1 MIVNIQILISGLI
14 CGVILFQ
21 TAIIAPSVFKI
32 LKPENA
38 GPFLRS
44 IFPKLFMFV
53 ALLSSAGLILSLVSG
68 TDISIYVYAF
78 SLIFMSICYY
88 IVPMTNK
95 ARDSG
100 DDKTFRNLHTISVV
114 LTMLVL
120 ISNLGWMF
128 FLK

>member
-21 TAIIAPSVFKI
+21 TAIVAPSVFKI

-53 ALLSSAGLILSLVSG
+53 AFLSSAGLIFSLVSG

-78 SLIFMSICYY
+78 SLIFMSICYF
-88 IVPMTNK
+88 IVPMTNQ

>member
-1 MIVNIQILISGLI
+1 MIENIQILISGLV

-21 TAIIAPSVFKI
+21 TAIVAPSVFKI

-53 ALLSSAGLILSLVSG
+53 AILSSAGLILSLISG

-88 IVPMTNK
+88 IVPMTNQ

>member
-1 MIVNIQILISGLI
+1 MIENIQILISGLI

-88 IVPMTNK
+88 IVPMTNQ

>member
-88 IVPMTNK
+88 IVPMTNQ

>member
-1 MIVNIQILISGLI
+1 MIENIQILISGLV

-53 ALLSSAGLILSLVSG
+53 AFLSFAGLILSLISG

-88 IVPMTNK
+88 IVPMTNQ

>member
-1 MIVNIQILISGLI
+1 MIENIQILISGLV

-53 ALLSSAGLILSLVSG
+53 ALLSSAGLILSLISG

-78 SLIFMSICYY
+78 SLIFMSICYF
-88 IVPMTNK
+88 IVPMTNQ

>member
-53 ALLSSAGLILSLVSG
+53 AFLSSAGLILSLISG

-88 IVPMTNK
+88 IVPMTNQ

>member
-1 MIVNIQILISGLI
+1 MIENIQILISGLV

-53 ALLSSAGLILSLVSG
+53 AFLSSAGLIFSLVSG

-88 IVPMTNK
+88 IVPMTNQ

>member
-1 MIVNIQILISGLI
+1 MIENIQILISGLI

-21 TAIIAPSVFKI
+21 TAIVAPSVFKI

-53 ALLSSAGLILSLVSG
+53 AFLSSAGLILSLISDSG
-68 TDISIYVYAF
+68 ITIYVYAF
-78 SLIFMSICYY
+78 SLIFMTICYY
-88 IVPMTNK
+88 IVPMTNQ

>member
-53 ALLSSAGLILSLVSG
+53 AFLSSAGLILSLVSG

-78 SLIFMSICYY
+78 SLIFMSICYF
-88 IVPMTNK
+88 IVPMTNQ

>member
-21 TAIIAPSVFKI
+21 TAIVAPSVFKI

-53 ALLSSAGLILSLVSG
+53 AILSSTGLILSLISG
-68 TDISIYVYAF
+68 TDISIYVCAF

-88 IVPMTNK
+88 IVPMTNQ

>member
-21 TAIIAPSVFKI
+21 TAIVAPSVFKI

-53 ALLSSAGLILSLVSG
+53 AFLSSAGLILSLVSG

-88 IVPMTNK
+88 IVPMTNQ

>member
-1 MIVNIQILISGLI
+1 MIENIQILISGLV

-21 TAIIAPSVFKI
+21 TGIIAPSVFKI

-53 ALLSSAGLILSLVSG
+53 AFLSSAGLILSLISG

-88 IVPMTNK
+88 IVPMTNQ

-100 DDKTFRNLHTISVV
+100 DDKSFRNLHTISVV

>member
-32 LKPENA
+32 LKLENA

-53 ALLSSAGLILSLVSG
+53 AFLSSAGLILSLVSG

-88 IVPMTNK
+88 IVPMTNQ

>member
-21 TAIIAPSVFKI
+21 TAIVAPSVFKI

-53 ALLSSAGLILSLVSG
+53 AFLSSAGLILSLVSG

-78 SLIFMSICYY
+78 SLIFMSICYF
-88 IVPMTNK
+88 IVPMTNQ

>member
-1 MIVNIQILISGLI
+1 MIENIQILISGLI

-53 ALLSSAGLILSLVSG
+53 AFLSFAGLILSSISG

-88 IVPMTNK
+88 IVPMTNQ

>member
-53 ALLSSAGLILSLVSG
+53 AFLSSAGLILSLISG

-88 IVPMTNK
+88 IVPMTDK

>member
-1 MIVNIQILISGLI
+1 
-14 CGVILFQ
+14 
-21 TAIIAPSVFKI
+21 
-32 LKPENA
+32 
-38 GPFLRS
+38 
-44 IFPKLFMFV
+44 
-53 ALLSSAGLILSLVSG
+53 
-68 TDISIYVYAF
+68 
-78 SLIFMSICYY
+78 
-88 IVPMTNK
+88 MTNQ

>member
-53 ALLSSAGLILSLVSG
+53 AFLSSAGLILSLVSG
-68 TDISIYVYAF
+68 TDISIYVCVF

-88 IVPMTNK
+88 IVPMTNQ

>member
-1 MIVNIQILISGLI
+1 MIENIQILISGLI

-53 ALLSSAGLILSLVSG
+53 AFLSSAGLILSLISG

-78 SLIFMSICYY
+78 SLIFMSICYF
-88 IVPMTNK
+88 IVPMTNQ

>member
-1 MIVNIQILISGLI
+1 MIENIQILISGLV

-53 ALLSSAGLILSLVSG
+53 AFLSSAGLILSLISDSG
-68 TDISIYVYAF
+68 ITIYVYAF
-78 SLIFMSICYY
+78 SLIFMTICYY
-88 IVPMTNK
+88 IVPMTNQ

>member
-1 MIVNIQILISGLI
+1 MIENIQILISGLI

-53 ALLSSAGLILSLVSG
+53 AFLSSAGLILSLISG

-88 IVPMTNK
+88 IVPMTNQ

-120 ISNLGWMF
+120 ISNLGWIF

>member
-1 MIVNIQILISGLI
+1 MIENIQILISGLI

-21 TAIIAPSVFKI
+21 TAIVAPSVFKI

-53 ALLSSAGLILSLVSG
+53 AFLSSAGLILSLISG

-78 SLIFMSICYY
+78 SLIFMSICYF
-88 IVPMTNK
+88 IVPMTNQ

>member
-1 MIVNIQILISGLI
+1 MIVNIQILISGLV

-53 ALLSSAGLILSLVSG
+53 AVLSSAGLILSLISG

-78 SLIFMSICYY
+78 SLIFMSICYF
-88 IVPMTNK
+88 IVPMTNQ

>member
-53 ALLSSAGLILSLVSG
+53 AFLSSAGLILSLISG

-78 SLIFMSICYY
+78 SLIFMSICYF
-88 IVPMTNK
+88 IVPMTNQ

>member
-1 MIVNIQILISGLI
+1 MIENIQILISGLV

-21 TAIIAPSVFKI
+21 TGIIAPSVFKI

-53 ALLSSAGLILSLVSG
+53 AILSSAGLILSLISG

-88 IVPMTNK
+88 IVPMTNQ

>member
-1 MIVNIQILISGLI
+1 MIENIQILISGLI

-78 SLIFMSICYY
+78 SLIFMSICYF
-88 IVPMTNK
+88 IVPMTNQ

>member
-21 TAIIAPSVFKI
+21 TAIVAPSVFKI

-88 IVPMTNK
+88 IVPMTNQ